1 MKVFYRLSRHSPT
14 KSPDSNNAEN
24 SDRDKVSWKAQKR
37 KPRNDDFSMHLE
49 TLYLSKMQA
58 SKALKAAFTFNT
70 VRRYSVYF
78 LRGMDPRKLTAAQQE

>member
-1 MKVFYRLSRHSPT
+1 
-14 KSPDSNNAEN
+14 
-24 SDRDKVSWKAQKR
+24 
-37 KPRNDDFSMHLE
+37 MHLE

-70 VRRYSVYF
+70 ARRYSVYF